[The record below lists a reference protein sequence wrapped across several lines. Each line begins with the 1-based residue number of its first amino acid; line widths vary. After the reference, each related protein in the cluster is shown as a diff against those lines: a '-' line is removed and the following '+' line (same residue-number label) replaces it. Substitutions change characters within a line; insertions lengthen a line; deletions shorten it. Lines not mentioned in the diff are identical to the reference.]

1 MLVRTLCYNLY
12 PAQTHHPKSLINID
26 AAPPWYPLSGVSISA
41 SLVIRQLQLQGTSGD
56 TGQIMGVW
64 WVWLHSCSADQ
75 PSNTWSYSS
84 RLSSDW
90 ANCVKQWFTFVYDN
104 CPKYLNL
111 RRHVERQRP
120 KSVLCKT
127 IRILTNSFIT
137 IKTWQIGWKFCC
149 NKNLKLG
156 VQHLLFK

>member
-1 MLVRTLCYNLY
+1 MTDYLNFTWSLYHNWLRNWPRPTLYVCSVTIEHVS
-12 PAQTHHPKSLINID
+12 THSLLQPLPSPDSPPIIPD
-26 AAPPWYPLSGVSISA
+26 QYWRSPPPWYPLSGVSISA

-104 CPKYLNL
+104 CPNYL
-111 RRHVERQRP
+111 
-120 KSVLCKT
+120 K
-127 IRILTNSFIT
+127 I
-137 IKTWQIGWKFCC
+137 
-149 NKNLKLG
+149 
-156 VQHLLFK
+156 